1 MNRALCRVQR
11 TLGLLLPPASPAA
24 PPASQLATAA
34 AAATATASGATPP
47 PSSAPLPLVGVIDME
62 NAEGTIYTPA
72 TAAEQLEAHEL
83 AGAAELVYTGA
94 ASIEEVDP
102 QLRARF
108 AAVMLRRCAFGA
120 PQLALL
126 PNVRH
131 VVRMGAGYDNL
142 DLRACA
148 AAGVVASNCPDAW
161 VEEVAD
167 SAMALLLSL
176 LRRTSHLAALVASG
190 GGRGGGGGVWTRQA
204 ALGKLGMRRLRG
216 LRLGIV
222 GLGRIGTAVAQRA
235 RPFGLD
241 VAFYDPHLPAG
252 AEKGHGGLRRCGSF
266 EELLG
271 SVDALSFH
279 CPLSPET
286 RGMLG
291 ADALAGLRAQQ
302 QQQRRR
308 QQQQQQQQRA
318 AAAGDSVS
326 GGGSGGGGSGGGGLY
341 VVNAARGGV
350 LDEAAAL
357 AALADGTLAGL
368 ALDSLETEPA
378 VPPALREALE
388 ATAAGGDRGG
398 GRLNLLVTPHA
409 SFFSDEAFLEMRAL
423 AAKEVR
429 RVLLGEAPWYRV
441 TE

>member
-1 MNRALCRVQR
+1 MKRALCRVQR
-11 TLGLLLPPASPAA
+11 TLGLLLPSASPAA
-24 PPASQLATAA
+24 PPASQLTSAATV
-34 AAATATASGATPP
+34 AAATAPGATPL

-190 GGRGGGGGVWTRQA
+190 GRGGGGGGVWTRQA

-279 CPLSPET
+279 CPLTPET

-302 QQQRRR
+302 QQQRR
-308 QQQQQQQQRA
+308 QQQQQWA
-318 AAAGDSVS
+318 VTAGGSVS
-326 GGGSGGGGSGGGGLY
+326 GGGSNGGGSGGGGLY

-357 AALADGTLAGL
+357 AALADGTLAGM

-398 GRLNLLVTPHA
+398 GGLNLLVTPHA